1 MSKVVKRMM
10 IDSIQGALGECRE
23 VLVLDASRLTGFA
36 ANQLRLDL
44 RKKRIS
50 MLGVKN
56 AVARRALS
64 EIGLTGAAGAL
75 KGACT
80 LVYGSEDIVSLA
92 KEMTSCCEKQKAIE
106 IRGGAI
112 GDTPLNAKD
121 VESLSKSPG
130 RKELL
135 SQISGLIL
143 SPGARL
149 SAALIG
155 AGGKVAGQVKTLA
168 DKEAS

>member
-23 VLVLDASRLTGFA
+23 VLVLDFSRLDGVK
-36 ANQLRLDL
+36 ANELRLSL

-50 MLGVKN
+50 AMGVKN

-64 EIGLTGAAGAL
+64 EIGLTGAADVL
-75 KGACT
+75 TGACT
-80 LVYGSEDIVSLA
+80 LVFGGDDIVALS
-92 KEMTSCCEKQKAIE
+92 KEMTEWCDKIKTIE

-112 GDTPLNAKD
+112 GTTPLKPTD

-130 RKELL
+130 RLELL
-135 SQISGLIL
+135 SQIAGLIK
-143 SPGARL
+143 SPGGRL
-149 SAALIG
+149 VSAITG
-155 AGGKVAGQVKTLA
+155 PGSKIAGQVKTLA
-168 DKEAS
+168 DKAS

>member
-23 VLVLDASRLTGFA
+23 VLVLDASKLTGVA

-44 RKKRIS
+44 RKKKIS

-64 EIGLTGAAGAL
+64 EIGLTGAADAL
-75 KGACT
+75 TGACT
-80 LVYGSEDIVSLA
+80 LVFGSEDIVSLS
-92 KEMTSCCEKQKAIE
+92 KELTQCCEKQKAME

-112 GDTPLNAKD
+112 GTTPLNPKD

-130 RKELL
+130 RLELL

-143 SPGARL
+143 TPGRNL
-149 SAALIG
+149 AAVLG
-155 AGGKVAGQVKTLA
+155 GPAGRIAGQVKTLA
-168 DKEAS
+168 DKAS

>member
-92 KEMTSCCEKQKAIE
+92 KEMTSCCEKQKTIE

-121 VESLSKSPG
+121 VETLSKSPG
-130 RKELL
+130 RRELL
-135 SQISGLIL
+135 SQIAGLIL
-143 SPGARL
+143 SPGAQL
-149 SAALIG
+149 AA
-155 AGGKVAGQVKTLA
+155 TLRHPERVLV
-168 DKEAS
+168 EAQ